1 MDTVL
6 KLCAY
11 DEPWVESKYKG
22 DYKSVPKDER
32 GYNSWW
38 YLHGELEYLVG
49 YDKAYPINCKSSG
62 NAKETINWSEI
73 SHSKV
78 KQLRD
83 DGNLTRWEIH
93 INGIIPVQV
102 KGVDKPCVG
111 YFWTTNE
118 HDIEWEGKKYP
129 YWEQRGLVCLES
141 DSEGRED
148 ALKKFQEKTT
158 IL

>member
-1 MDTVL
+1 MDNILKFCVL
-6 KLCAY
+6 
-11 DEPWVESKYKG
+11 DESWVDSKHKG
-22 DYKSVPKDER
+22 DYKSVPKDDR
-32 GYNSWW
+32 GYNWWW
-38 YLHGELEYLVG
+38 YLHGELDCLVG

-73 SHSKV
+73 SCSKV

-83 DGNLTRWEIH
+83 DGNLTRWEIY

-102 KGVDKPCVG
+102 KGVDKPCIG

-141 DSEGRED
+141 DSEGRKY
-148 ALKKFQEKTT
+148 ALEKLNEKTT
-158 IL
+158 VL

>member
-1 MDTVL
+1 MNTIL
-6 KLCAY
+6 KLCVF

-38 YLHGELEYLVG
+38 YLHGELDCLVG

-102 KGVDKPCVG
+102 KGVDKPCIG

-118 HDIEWEGKKYP
+118 HNIEWEGKKYP

-141 DSEGRED
+141 DSESRKY
-148 ALKKFQEKTT
+148 ALEKLNERTT